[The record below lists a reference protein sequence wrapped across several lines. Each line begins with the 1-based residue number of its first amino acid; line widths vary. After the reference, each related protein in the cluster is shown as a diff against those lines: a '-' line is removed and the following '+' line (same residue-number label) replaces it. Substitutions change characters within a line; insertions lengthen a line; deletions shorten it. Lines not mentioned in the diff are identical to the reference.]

1 MFQYNSMLGDGHMWK
16 RGFTLVE
23 LMIVVAIIGILA
35 SIAIPLYTG
44 HVKKARR
51 AGAISSLQTV
61 ALYEEKCMAEKGV
74 YSSVAALKNTF
85 GMSDPDTDYYTV
97 SLFYLSSTS
106 FIAQAA
112 PKGSQV
118 GDVTLA
124 IDSQGKLGKISSGS
138 FVEDKSLWR

>member
-1 MFQYNSMLGDGHMWK
+1 MGK

-61 ALYEEKCMAEKGV
+61 ALYEEKCMAEKGT
-74 YSSVAALKNTF
+74 YTSVAALENSF
-85 GMSDPDTDYYTV
+85 GMTNPDTEYYTI
-97 SLFYLSSTS
+97 SLFYLSNTS
-106 FIAQAA
+106 FIAQAT
-112 PKGSQV
+112 PKGSQA
-118 GDVTLA
+118 GDATLA
-124 IDSQGKLGKISSGS
+124 IDSQGRLGKITSGS